1 MMERENKYY
10 SVVEGMYPGLVIRKI
25 SEETKDSYGLVLSG
39 EKFISNSKGIKVL
52 DYYHEAECEL
62 SGGWQTGD
70 LYEMGVSYEFQAW
83 IDKHEDLHLEWEN
96 PGIAKLYIV
105 DL

>member
-1 MMERENKYY
+1 MIDRESKYFNLI
-10 SVVEGMYPGLVIRKI
+10 EGMYPGLVIRRI
-25 SEETKDSYGLVLSG
+25 SDETENSFGLVLSG
-39 EKFISNSKGIKVL
+39 EEFVTNSKGIKVL

-62 SGGWQTGD
+62 NDGWQTGD
-70 LYEMGVSYEFQAW
+70 FYEMGVSYEFQAW
-83 IDKHEDLHLEWEN
+83 IDKQKDLHLEWEN

>member
-1 MMERENKYY
+1 MDRESRYLNLI
-10 SVVEGMYPGLVIRKI
+10 EGMYPGLVLKRI
-25 SEETKDSYGLVLSG
+25 SDELKNSFGLVLSG
-39 EKFISNSKGIKVL
+39 EEYVTNSKGIKVI

-62 SGGWQTGD
+62 SGGWQTND

-83 IDKHEDLHLEWEN
+83 IDKHDDLHLEWEN
-96 PGIAKLYIV
+96 PGVAKLYIV